1 MQINKCNCVAVI
13 YFIAKWQC
21 GIFAENYY
29 MIITVTQYAAAK
41 GITRQAVL
49 ARIKRDGKL
58 PGITGIQQVPGNK
71 GAYLLALDGRGK
83 DARKLKNAITL
94 QK

>member
-1 MQINKCNCVAVI
+1 
-13 YFIAKWQC
+13 
-21 GIFAENYY
+21 

-49 ARIKRDGKL
+49 ARIKRDSCL
-58 PGITGIQQVPGNK
+58 PGITSIQQVPGNK

>member
-1 MQINKCNCVAVI
+1 
-13 YFIAKWQC
+13 
-21 GIFAENYY
+21 

-58 PGITGIQQVPGNK
+58 PGGITSIQQVPGNK